1 MKIRTGFVS
10 NSSSSS
16 FILDI
21 RDKGVLELVNKMTTK
36 KPCDVNRLTA
46 VAKGKDAVEYAKQW
60 NNDVGEHHLK
70 PTYGDWILE
79 WSEKLGE
86 DNIVFVRESD
96 EGMGGY
102 LFKGDKDGEDLY
114 DDGPLHQKLSKLSK
128 SYMEYH

>member
-60 NNDVGEHHLK
+60 NKDTGEHYLK

-96 EGMGGY
+96 EGMDGY
-102 LFKGDKDGEDLY
+102 LFKGDEDGEDLY

>member
-1 MKIRTGFVS
+1 MKIRTGFIS

-21 RDKGVLELVNKMTTK
+21 RDKGVKELVNKMITK
-36 KPCDVNRLTA
+36 NPYNVNRLTA

-60 NNDVGEHHLK
+60 DKIMGEGY
-70 PTYGDWILE
+70 TFGDWIRE
-79 WSEKLGE
+79 WAEKLGE

-102 LFKGDKDGEDLY
+102 LFKRDKDGEDCY
-114 DDGPLHQKLSKLSK
+114 NDGPLHRRLLKLSK
-128 SYMEYH
+128 SYREYH